1 MNTLNYFIGL
11 NLSDKNKYNFLITL
25 DGLSIINSSELTF
38 KDLMLILGIDL
49 LLCNVVIFKENL
61 EKRYIYIELERE
73 REFKKDSFNYP
84 FILTIHLHVS

>member
-1 MNTLNYFIGL
+1 MNTLNCIIGL
-11 NLSDKNKYNFLITL
+11 NLSDTNKYNFLITL

-49 LLCNVVIFKENL
+49 LLCNVVKFKENL

-73 REFKKDSFNYP
+73 
-84 FILTIHLHVS
+84 I

>member
-1 MNTLNYFIGL
+1 MNTLNYIIGL

-38 KDLMLILGIDL
+38 NDLMLILGIDL
-49 LLCNVVIFKENL
+49 LLCNVVKFKENL

-73 REFKKDSFNYP
+73 FKKDS
-84 FILTIHLHVS
+84 

>member
-1 MNTLNYFIGL
+1 MNTLNCIIGL
-11 NLSDKNKYNFLITL
+11 NLSDTNKYKFLITL

-49 LLCNVVIFKENL
+49 LLCNVVKFKENL

-73 REFKKDSFNYP
+73 
-84 FILTIHLHVS
+84 I

>member
-1 MNTLNYFIGL
+1 MNTLNYIIGL

-25 DGLSIINSSELTF
+25 DGLSIINSSEITF

-49 LLCNVVIFKENL
+49 LLCNVVFFKENL

-73 REFKKDSFNYP
+73 VKKDS
-84 FILTIHLHVS
+84 

>member
-1 MNTLNYFIGL
+1 MNTLNCIIGL

-38 KDLMLILGIDL
+38 NDLMLILGIDL
-49 LLCNVVIFKENL
+49 LLCNVVKFKENL

-73 REFKKDSFNYP
+73 D
-84 FILTIHLHVS
+84 L